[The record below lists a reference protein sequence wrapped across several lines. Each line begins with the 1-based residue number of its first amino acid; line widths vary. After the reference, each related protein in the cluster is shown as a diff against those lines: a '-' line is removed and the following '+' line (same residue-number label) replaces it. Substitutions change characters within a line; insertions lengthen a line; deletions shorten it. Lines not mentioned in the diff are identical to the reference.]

1 MEELFPRRPTTIR
14 TNAFF
19 YYDENREFLMGDA
32 TTLHVANPMRGREAY
47 WFYLTL
53 SLLAVAVG
61 VFAPN
66 IMLVAGIVLLAI
78 GGLTPYLVG
87 RGLNYSLAS
96 DFKQKGDIIEGRLVS
111 FTNAHN
117 GRPFSIEA
125 IYDFYPTP
133 HQRIRGT
140 VREFRTDLAGRPDP
154 NPGTPIY
161 VLYFPNNAHYLL

>member
-14 TNAFF
+14 ANAFF
-19 YYDENREFLMGDA
+19 YYDRNRDFLMGNA

-61 VFAPN
+61 LLAPDL
-66 IMLVAGIVLLAI
+66 MLVVGIVLVAI
-78 GGLTPYLVG
+78 GGLTPYFVG
-87 RGLNYSLAS
+87 QGLNYSLTTE
-96 DFKQKGDIIEGRLVS
+96 FKREGDIVEGRLVS
-111 FTNAHN
+111 FTAARN

-125 IYDFYPTP
+125 LYDFYPTP

-140 VREFRTDLAGRPDP
+140 VREFRTDLAGQTDP
-154 NPGTPIY
+154 TPGMPVY
-161 VLYFPNNAHYLL
+161 VLYFPNKAHYLL